1 MTKKLADNN
10 TSPKMYWT
18 VLNHLLYNEKLPT
31 IPSLLVDGNLVSDFC
46 KKANIFNIFFPLYG
60 HLRIMQAVYHLFHIE
75 QGAGSSPFMLLK
87 MIY

>member
-1 MTKKLADNN
+1 MTKKLADND
-10 TSPKMYWT
+10 TPPKTYWT
-18 VLNHLLYNEKLPT
+18 VLNHLFYNKKLST

-46 KKANIFNIFFPLYG
+46 KKAYIFNNSFPLYG
-60 HLRIMQAVYHLFHIE
+60 HLQIMQAVYHLFHIE